1 MNIAQYKRG
10 THDRI
15 YHSMRFMLDGSRDN
29 NLFCGEGGRIRY
41 EKTDG
46 RRRYRIS
53 IQNFKRN
60 TEKKMKQEA
69 DARQQDARLFYAD
82 L

>member
-1 MNIAQYKRG
+1 MG

-15 YHSMRFMLDGSRDN
+15 YHNMRFMLDGSRDN
-29 NLFCGEGGRIRY
+29 ILFYGEGGRIYY

-46 RRRYRIS
+46 RRRYRIN

-60 TEKKMKQEA
+60 TEKKIKA
-69 DARQQDARLFYAD
+69 GSGRPAAGRPLI
-82 L
+82 LC